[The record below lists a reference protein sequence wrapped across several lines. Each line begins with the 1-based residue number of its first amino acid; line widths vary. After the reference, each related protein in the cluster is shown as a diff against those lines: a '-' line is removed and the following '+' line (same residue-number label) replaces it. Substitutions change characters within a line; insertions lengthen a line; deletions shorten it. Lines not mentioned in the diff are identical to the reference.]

1 MTALMMFDV
10 LVVLQ
15 VEVVVDGVTNGED
28 TKDEVKQGSNGS
40 IVTINVLGLVT
51 TEETRG
57 LRSFDGTLGQ
67 LLIILNAFYI

>member
-1 MTALMMFDV
+1 MMFDV

-15 VEVVVDGVTNGED
+15 VEVVVDGVTNGKD

-40 IVTINVLGLVT
+40 IVTVNVLGLVT
-51 TEETRG
+51 TEKTGG